1 MVSILRLLIPLLF
14 LYSCEQKNIGVI
26 HWSTHFQQ
34 LSKEKKYADSLG
46 EITPWMVRYFD
57 VVWENQQATPT
68 AVTHL
73 PENFPILSSAIY
85 IQRQV
90 IENTPKAELPKLSK
104 KIISMIQQ
112 MEKISHSYSKE
123 ILIDFDWR
131 KKTKSKYFE
140 LIAILKKSFPT
151 KVVSTTIRLSQF
163 ANPKVFG
170 VPPSS
175 KGLLMMY
182 QTGSLNHPEQ
192 PLLWEKSEVQSY
204 LKQTSYPIS
213 LDVAIPTFSW
223 SRIQRKM
230 PIQNKTRGS
239 LIFPS
244 YSNELENDK
253 DFKQNQPNQFICTKA
268 HFFHGFFLLPGD
280 RVFPEK
286 VSENDLKW
294 AIEEAN
300 SITQNR
306 GKVYLYLIEEASNGN
321 YPANWFR

>member
-1 MVSILRLLIPLLF
+1 MVPILRLLIPLLF

-26 HWSTHFQQ
+26 HWSTHFHH

-46 EITPWMVRYFD
+46 EKTPWMVRYFD
-57 VVWENQQATPT
+57 VVWENGEATPT
-68 AVTHL
+68 AVAHL
-73 PENFPILSSAIY
+73 PENLPIHSSAIY

-90 IENTPKAELPKLSK
+90 VENTSKAELPTLSK

-112 MEKISHSYSKE
+112 METISHSNSKE
-123 ILIDFDWR
+123 LLVDFDWG

-140 LIAILKKSFPT
+140 LISILKKSFPT

-163 ANPKVFG
+163 ANPKVYG

-182 QTGSLNHPEQ
+182 QTGSLNQPDR
-192 PLLWEKSEVQSY
+192 PLLWEKSEVQTY
-204 LKQTSYPIS
+204 LKEKSYPLS

-230 PIQNKTRGS
+230 PMKNKTRGS

-244 YSNELENDK
+244 YSNDLENDK
-253 DFKQNQPNQFICTKA
+253 DFKQIQPNQFICTKA

-280 RVFPEK
+280 RVIPEK
-286 VSENDLKW
+286 VAENDLKW

-300 SITQNR
+300 SISRNAGT
-306 GKVYLYLIEEASNGN
+306 VYLYLIEEASNGA
-321 YPANWFR
+321 YPAKWFR